1 MLPLYKTILVTSDFT
16 PNSDH
21 AFKHAIMLA
30 RQNNAKIHLLHVIQ
44 QVESSV
50 RGYISSVVGES
61 RLSEFEKN
69 NYLKAQIEL
78 KKELNDF
85 AEKELKNYPH
95 DLARFAG
102 SRVVIGQPV
111 PLILSVADELNAD
124 VIVMGTHGKGIIEH
138 AFLGSVAEKVL
149 RKANRPVFTIPL
161 PS

>member
-21 AFKHAIMLA
+21 AFKHAVMLA

-44 QVESSV
+44 QVDSSI
-50 RGYISSVVGES
+50 RGYIASVVGES

-69 NYLKAQIEL
+69 NYLKAQLEL
-78 KKELNDF
+78 QKELDDF
-85 AEKELKNYPH
+85 AEKELKNYPQ

-102 SRVVIGQPV
+102 SQVVIGQPV
-111 PLILSVADELNAD
+111 TQILDIAEELNAD
-124 VIVMGTHGKGIIEH
+124 VIVMGTHGKGAIEH

-149 RKANRPVFTIPL
+149 RKAKRPVFTIPL
-161 PS
+161 PA